1 MHDMIAYWAKKT
13 PHAPALLDDD
23 ELSYRTFDQV
33 INKVAAALRQWNL
46 AEASLVALHISGA
59 KALYVLERALDRLG
73 MATVALS
80 TLTPLGPQLA
90 LLKPAMLLTFKDE
103 HADVYPKTGVLTD
116 DWFAAALAG
125 PNVPPPDRK
134 PRPDDLVRVVVSS
147 GTTGRP
153 KIIGVTRASLALRN
167 ESSVFM
173 SQFSHSTRLMVPMGP
188 QSIGGYIAPFAMWSL
203 GAVVTIRRSANTYEE
218 ILRLRPNQLWIT
230 PGQLEALLN
239 EIPPGAPLLNGL
251 RVTAMGS
258 HVSRALVERTRT
270 RLTQNVWM
278 AYGST
283 EITGVTFTPATI
295 LDRHPQAVGHVWPKV
310 EMQVVGEDGTSLAAG
325 EIGLVRMRQEG
336 VFSGY
341 MGETESATSP
351 WRGGWFYPGDLGAF
365 TDDGVLIIHGR
376 AAEIMNLGGVKID
389 PGAVDEVAK
398 TCPGVADAAAF
409 ALADAAGVEWPWIA
423 IVQSEG
429 YDPAGL
435 LSVLKARWPA
445 LRSLK
450 VALIDAIPRN
460 AMAKIERQT
469 LKAMVRDAENAAR
482 GATH

>member
-13 PHAPALLDDD
+13 PHAIAVADET
-23 ELSYRTFDQV
+23 ELSYLGFDLA
-33 INKVAAALRQWNL
+33 INKLAAALRRLNL
-46 AEASLVALHISGA
+46 PETGLVALHLRGL
-59 KALYVLERALDRLG
+59 KGLYVIERALDRLG
-73 MATVALS
+73 LATVAMS
-80 TLTPLGPQLA
+80 TMTPPGDQLD
-90 LLKPAMLLTFKDE
+90 LLKPAMFLTIMPE
-103 HADVYPKTGVLTD
+103 HAEAHPNTVVLTD
-116 DWFAAALAG
+116 EWFAAAVAG
-125 PNVPPPDRK
+125 PVVPPPDRQ
-134 PRPDDLVRVVVSS
+134 PRADDLVRVVVSS

-173 SQFSHSTRLMVPMGP
+173 SQFSHASRLMLPMGP

-203 GAVVTIRRSANTYEE
+203 GAVVTIRRSAKTYEE

-230 PGQLEALLN
+230 PGQLEGLLT
-239 EIPPGAPLLNGL
+239 EIPPGAPLVNEL

-258 HVSRALVERTRT
+258 HVSRALAERTRT
-270 RLTQNVWM
+270 HLTRDVWI

-283 EITGVTFTPATI
+283 EITGVTFTPASI

-310 EMQVVGEDGTSLAAG
+310 EMQVVGEDGTSLPAG

-341 MGETESATSP
+341 MNETESATSP

-365 TDDGVLIIHGR
+365 TADGVLIIHGR
-376 AAEIMNLGGVKID
+376 AAEVMNLGGVKID

-423 IVQSEG
+423 VVQGEG
-429 YDPAGL
+429 YDPAEL
-435 LSVLKARWPA
+435 LSVLKGRWPA
-445 LRSLK
+445 LRTVK

-460 AMAKIERQT
+460 AMAKIERQR
-469 LKAMVRDAENAAR
+469 LKAMVRDAEKAAR